1 MTKELRHI
9 SFEEFS
15 DNLTDIFEQVIHEQ
29 ETVVIESESGEL
41 VEVKPITPARKQSQ
55 GKSEADRQAFL
66 ASAGSWADFDIETF
80 LKDNEASRTLSTR
93 PPVEL

>member
-1 MTKELRHI
+1 MAKELRHI

-15 DNLTDIFEQVIHEQ
+15 DNLTDIFEKVIHDQ
-29 ETVVIESESGEL
+29 ETVVIESEYGEL
-41 VEVKPITPARKQSQ
+41 VEVKPITPSSKQSRD
-55 GKSEADRQAFL
+55 KSQADLDAFL
-66 ASAGSWADFDIETF
+66 SSAGSWADVDIDAF